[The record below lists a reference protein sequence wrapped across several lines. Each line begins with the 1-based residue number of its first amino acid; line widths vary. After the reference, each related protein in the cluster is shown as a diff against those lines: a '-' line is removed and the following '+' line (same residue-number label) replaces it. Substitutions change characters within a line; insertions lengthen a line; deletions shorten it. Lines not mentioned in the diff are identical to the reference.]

1 MHAAGNFRRSALA
14 PAVRDNPVKVF
25 DRDHFE
31 RIYERNAD
39 PWRYRSSLYEERKHA
54 ATVASLARPRYAK
67 ALDLGCSIGALTQ
80 RLAGICDEVVAVD
93 TSMRALM
100 AARESCRANV
110 AFRQAHLPGGEWGK
124 GFDLIVLSEI
134 LYYLHPP
141 ALMVLARRIEQS
153 ALPGAE
159 CIAVHGRGEHGCP
172 LSGDRASELFR
183 AALPGTPLA
192 SFRTQHYRL
201 DHWRLGPCEETMPP
215 CEIPVCHEEAWVP
228 GRSSVDSRPT
238 CGLNS

>member
-1 MHAAGNFRRSALA
+1 
-14 PAVRDNPVKVF
+14 VKVF

-31 RIYERNAD
+31 RLYERSAD
-39 PWRYRSSLYEERKHA
+39 PWRYRNSLYEERKHA
-54 ATVASLARPRYAK
+54 ATIASLTRPHYAR

-93 TSMRALM
+93 TSMRALT
-100 AARESCRANV
+100 AARETCRANV
-110 AFRQAHLPGGEWGK
+110 TFRQAHLPGGEWGE

-134 LYYLHPP
+134 LYYLQPP
-141 ALMVLARRIEQS
+141 ALIVLARRIEQS

-183 AALPGTPLA
+183 EALPGTPLA
-192 SFRTQHYRL
+192 SFKTQHYQL
-201 DHWRLGPCEETMPP
+201 DHWRLAPCEASMSSVETRACLETRLP
-215 CEIPVCHEEAWVP
+215 A
-228 GRSSVDSRPT
+228 RSSTKGRAT

>member
-1 MHAAGNFRRSALA
+1 MHASGNSRRSTLA
-14 PAVRDNPVKVF
+14 PAVRDSPVKVF

-31 RIYERNAD
+31 RLYERSAD

-54 ATVASLARPRYAK
+54 ATIASLERPHYAR

-100 AARESCRANV
+100 TARESCRANV
-110 AFRQAHLPGGEWGK
+110 TFRQAHLPGGEWGQ
-124 GFDLIVLSEI
+124 GFDLIMLSEI
-134 LYYLHPP
+134 LYYLHP
-141 ALMVLARRIEQS
+141 AAIAVLARRIEQS

-172 LSGDRASELFR
+172 LSGERASELFR
-183 AALPGTPLA
+183 KALPGAPLA
-192 SFRTQHYRL
+192 SFKTQHYQL
-201 DHWRLGPCEETMPP
+201 DHWRFVPRQTVVLPDEAPA
-215 CEIPVCHEEAWVP
+215 CHEALMLGTP
-228 GRSSVDSRPT
+228 STTGAAT
-238 CGLNS
+238 CGSNS